1 MPQYETKYIFSL
13 EVQGKDAVT
22 QARAYRQQLQQALSG
37 QQVGNLPALTIKPK
51 VKLPPP
57 EQILPTTWLDRFTS
71 GVNEATKQLWGV
83 RRAAYGIESAGRA
96 VVRTSLAIAAASAM
110 AAREYLSYDEALTRT
125 AISMSLSSDMSERFR
140 ATILQSSIELGKF
153 KPEELALGLRYWVE
167 GTGEVIK
174 TQEDLNRVMAETVA
188 IQKLAALTD
197 SNLATL
203 TDQVGGIM
211 AEFALD
217 LKDVNMVTEVLNYTA
232 ATTFVHVNEMGNA
245 FKMVGPL
252 AHSMGITFTETAS
265 ALALLSDFNIKG
277 TMAGRAFRQMLLQME
292 RPTDTYNETMNEML
306 GLSSGLGDAWKELV
320 FPGGQ
325 FIGLANYFDLLAES
339 VENLTEQE
347 KNERLAALATANEL
361 PTLVA
366 LVNQQVDARK
376 HGVNMLS
383 VYQKVMNGVTDAEVM
398 NYKAMYEAQTGLAF
412 SLEGAMAMM
421 TNRWQQYEKS
431 DSFRAQQ
438 MQRRWEKAFI
448 GLGEAITKS
457 VLPYLDQAGRA
468 LDKFD
473 KYITENRG
481 LVELGLEMTATA
493 FLIGI
498 VTQQVGFLIKTLS
511 NLAIVFGGLK
521 AAGSIAGAFAPL
533 VGAKGAALLARTPLG
548 VPLWAVSQAT
558 TPPPGQG
565 IRERVA
571 AEPTNVQARWNQLF
585 GPAPGQINAFVARTK
600 EGEKVITQILGDNEK
615 WISQGY
621 DTERIITAIR
631 DELNG
636 VKSATDAATD
646 SAGSYER
653 EIAMVERRMRALPGV
668 KGMLVTLGN
677 LQQLTKE
684 ATVFEKGEADRLK
697 ITDRYGEQVSD
708 LRLSR
713 ARADRQAEADYYF
726 ANQQAQ
732 LEFNEDALNRDR
744 QYADERTR
752 TIRDAGRAGAQAY
765 EEYLRQQTRA
775 LEDFKFRE
783 QRTLADYAMED
794 ARKQDEFNR
803 NEMRAAAEHQTS
815 LQRLASEHRNRM
827 IDLAEA
833 GDVRG
838 MVKEM
843 RDYKDRRKETEEDF
857 RSQAGQSREDF
868 QRQQGEEAERRAL
881 DARRR
886 QEDFDRQQA
895 EAKDNYQLQTA
906 QRQEQLALQLADMK
920 TAHEKEDAEQQEA
933 YISAKIARWAEK
945 WKQDAEREADYKERL
960 TGLKTQLDKELEE
973 WRLNRDNELLIAGG
987 LRDAEYGIYTQRL
1000 KNLNEFVTAYQ
1011 EGYRKIAEAMQSITP
1026 PAAAPGAAPEA
1037 GNLAPAGKAKLPEV
1051 PQSPQFAPAPWE
1063 RKVDDFWQQVK
1074 PFFLELG
1081 SGLLFRGTEQLRQ
1094 AGGYATAG
1102 HYTLGE
1108 RGPEFVLSAPTTRL
1122 LETQWGRLSQP
1133 LFINKASRG
1142 EGASAFTYAPTFQGM
1157 GAEDKAWYAMVARCE
1172 AEKIINEKTGGY
1184 RR

>member
-1 MPQYETKYIFSL
+1 
-13 EVQGKDAVT
+13 
-22 QARAYRQQLQQALSG
+22 
-37 QQVGNLPALTIKPK
+37 
-51 VKLPPP
+51 
-57 EQILPTTWLDRFTS
+57 
-71 GVNEATKQLWGV
+71 
-83 RRAAYGIESAGRA
+83 
-96 VVRTSLAIAAASAM
+96 
-110 AAREYLSYDEALTRT
+110 
-125 AISMSLSSDMSERFR
+125 
-140 ATILQSSIELGKF
+140 
-153 KPEELALGLRYWVE
+153 
-167 GTGEVIK
+167 
-174 TQEDLNRVMAETVA
+174 MAEY
-188 IQKLAALTD
+188 
-197 SNLATL
+197 
-203 TDQVGGIM
+203 
-211 AEFALD
+211 ALD

-292 RPTDTYNETMNEML
+292 RPTDKYNETMNEML

-339 VENLTEQE
+339 VENLTQQE

-366 LVNQQVDARK
+366 LVNQQVEARK
-376 HGVNMLS
+376 RGVNMLS
-383 VYQKVMNGVTDAEVM
+383 VYQKVMNGVTDAEVL

-448 GLGEAITKS
+448 TIGEAVTKS
-457 VLPYLDQAGRA
+457 VLPYLNEAGQAME
-468 LDKFD
+468 KFT
-473 KYITENRG
+473 KFISENRG
-481 LVELGLEMTATA
+481 LVELGLELTATA

-498 VTQQVGFLIKTLS
+498 VTQQIGFLTKTFA
-511 NLAIVFGGLK
+511 NLAIVWGGLR
-521 AAGSIAGAFAPL
+521 AAGPIIKGLAPL
-533 VGAKGAALLARTPLG
+533 LGAGGAAALRGTPLSM
-548 VPLWAVSQAT
+548 PLGAVGWAVSQAT

-646 SAGSYER
+646 SAASYER

-677 LQQLTKE
+677 LQQLAKE

-744 QYADERTR
+744 NYADERTR

-803 NEMRAAAEHQTS
+803 NESRAQAEHQKS
-815 LQRLASEHRNRM
+815 LQRMAREHRNRL
-827 IDLAEA
+827 IDLVETR
-833 GDVRG
+833 DVRG
-838 MVKEM
+838 IVKEM

-920 TAHEKEDAEQQEA
+920 TAHEKEDAEQQES

-945 WKQDAEREADYKERL
+945 WRQQAERDADNARRL
-960 TGLKTQLDKELEE
+960 KDLQTELGKELTE
-973 WRLNRDNELLIAGG
+973 WRTNRDDALLIAGEV
-987 LRDAEYGIYTQRL
+987 RDGESGIYTQRI
-1000 KNLNEFVTAYQ
+1000 KNLQTFVGQYQ
-1011 EGYRKIAEAMQSITP
+1011 AEYAKIAEAMQSITP

-1037 GNLAPAGKAKLPEV
+1037 GNLAPAGKAKLPVV
-1051 PQSPQFAPAPWE
+1051 PEAAPGGAQNWNDTWGRMGEIFKVYVVDSIVDLFGQFVLGGKGSLSQPGMQS
-1063 RKVDDFWQQVK
+1063 
-1074 PFFLELG
+1074 
-1081 SGLLFRGTEQLRQ
+1081 
-1094 AGGYATAG
+1094 GGYATAG
-1102 HYTLGE
+1102 NYALGE
-1108 RGPEFVLSAPTTRL
+1108 RGKEYVLSAPTTHL
-1122 LETQWGRLSQP
+1122 LETQWGKLSQP
-1133 LFINKASRG
+1133 LFINKASKG

-1157 GAEDKAWYAMVARCE
+1157 GAEDKAWYAQVARRE
-1172 AEKIINEKTGGY
+1172 AERIINEKTGGY